1 MRQALKMRQ
10 NTSDPMQICESF
22 RSIQGEGKM
31 IGSLTYF
38 IRTVGCNLSCSWCD
52 TQYASTG
59 GQKMSVDQIMDL
71 VKDDVNVC
79 LTGGEPLLQKDCI
92 ELLSRL
98 VDAHK
103 LTVLETNGSISI
115 ADVPDSEYIIVSMD
129 IKCPVSGMADRMLFS
144 NIGLLKK
151 KDQLK
156 FVITDGRDLEYAV
169 DVIERY
175 PILCDIIFSPVGGM
189 DIEPLV
195 EEVIERRLNV
205 RVLPQLHK
213 IIWGNKRGV

>member
-1 MRQALKMRQ
+1 M
-10 NTSDPMQICESF
+10 
-22 RSIQGEGKM
+22 SI
-31 IGSLTYF
+31 
-38 IRTVGCNLSCSWCD
+38 
-52 TQYASTG
+52 
-59 GQKMSVDQIMDL
+59 DQIMDL

-98 VDAHK
+98 VDARK
-103 LTVLETNGSISI
+103 LTVLETNGSISV
-115 ADVPDSEYIIVSMD
+115 ADVPDSEYIIISMD
-129 IKCPVSGMADRMLFS
+129 IKCPVSGMADRMLLS
-144 NIGLLKK
+144 NIGLLKR

-156 FVITDGRDLEYAV
+156 FVIADGRDLEYAV
-169 DVIERY
+169 DVMERY
-175 PILCDIIFSPVGGM
+175 PALSDIVFSPVGGM

-213 IIWGNKRGV
+213 IIWGNRRGV